1 MSYDDYNSP
10 VCFLQINRQHACYVS
25 IISSPFVVTLNCV
38 HDLLA
43 RVVDFS
49 YI

>member
-10 VCFLQINRQHACYVS
+10 VCFLQINRQHACYVKYNKQS
-25 IISSPFVVTLNCV
+25 INCV

-43 RVVDFS
+43 RVFDFS